1 MKFYIVGSNSGLGLH
16 LRREFNCVN
25 FDRPYDIA
33 KDMDIIVDK
42 IESDS
47 VVILNAHADGNQ
59 IKYVEALKDRC
70 RLVVC
75 GSIASTFKDYS
86 MPMYSQQKQRLE
98 EYVLEQ
104 SLHNKL
110 PMLYLR
116 LTSSSYQNYEL
127 ISNTIRFWLD
137 NPDFT
142 FAGYNINE

>member
-33 KDMDIIVDK
+33 KDMDTIVDK

-75 GSIASTFKDYS
+75 GSIASQKKDFS
-86 MPMYSQQKQRLE
+86 MPTYSQQKQILE

-104 SLHNKL
+104 SLHNKM

-116 LTSSSYQNYEL
+116 LTSSSYRNYNL

>member
-1 MKFYIVGSNSGLGLH
+1 VKFYILGSNSGLGLH
-16 LRREFNCVN
+16 LRREFNCEN
-25 FDRPYDIA
+25 FDRPYDLV
-33 KDMDIIVDK
+33 KDMDNIVNK
-42 IESDS
+42 IKSDS
-47 VVILNAHADGNQ
+47 VVILNAHAEGKQ

-75 GSIASTFKDYS
+75 GSIASQKKDFS

-104 SLHNKL
+104 SLHSKM

-116 LTSSSYQNYEL
+116 LTSSSYRNYNL
-127 ISNTIRFWLD
+127 VSNTIRFWLD

>member
-1 MKFYIVGSNSGLGLH
+1 VKFYILGSNSGLGLH
-16 LRREFNCVN
+16 LRKEFNCEN
-25 FDRPYDIA
+25 FDRPYDLV
-33 KDMDIIVDK
+33 KDMDNIVNK
-42 IESDS
+42 IKSDS
-47 VVILNAHADGNQ
+47 VVILNAHADGKQ

-75 GSIASTFKDYS
+75 GSIASTFKDYN

-104 SLHNKL
+104 SLHSKM

>member
-25 FDRPYDIA
+25 FDRPYDLA
-33 KDMDIIVDK
+33 KDINTIVSK

-47 VVILNAHADGNQ
+47 VVILNAHADGKQ

-75 GSIASTFKDYS
+75 GSIASTFKDHR

-116 LTSSSYQNYEL
+116 LTSSSYRNYNL

>member
-1 MKFYIVGSNSGLGLH
+1 MKFYILGSNRGLGLH
-16 LRREFNCVN
+16 LRNEFDCIS
-25 FDRPYDIA
+25 FDRPYNLA
-33 KDMDIIVDK
+33 KDIDTIVEK

-47 VVILNAHADGNQ
+47 VVILNAHAEGRQ

-75 GSIASTFKDYS
+75 GSIASQKKDFS
-86 MPMYSQQKQRLE
+86 MPIYSQQKQKLE

-104 SLHNKL
+104 SLHSKM

-116 LTSSSYQNYEL
+116 LTSSSYRNYNL
-127 ISNTIRFWLD
+127 ITNTIRFWLD

-142 FAGYNINE
+142 FAGYNIND